1 MKVLSL
7 FDGISCGFV
16 ALEKAGIPVE
26 RYVAYE
32 IEESAVEISRK
43 NFPDIEHRGD
53 VTEADFTEFTG
64 FDLLLGG
71 SPCQDLS
78 INKKNR
84 QGLEGKRSGL
94 FWEYVRALREAE
106 PRYFLFEN
114 NYNMPKEDEEK
125 ITEALG
131 VNPIMVNSALVSPQQ
146 RRRLYWTNI
155 PDIKQPVD
163 ADSMTVNDIIEH
175 DVKRENLFDETIFNR
190 NMFKTGYHNK
200 PLRIGTIGKGGQGE
214 RVYSVHGKTV
224 TLTANGGGRGAKTG
238 LYLIDGAVRKLTPKE
253 AERAQGLPDDYTLVD
268 GVSDNQRYK
277 AIGNG
282 WTIDVIVHFLLQLK
296 KEME

>member
-7 FDGISCGFV
+7 FDGISCGLV

-32 IEESAVEISRK
+32 IEESAIEISSK
-43 NFPDIEHRGD
+43 SFPDIERRGD

-114 NYNMPKEDEEK
+114 NYNMPREDEEK

-163 ADSMTVNDIIEH
+163 VDSMTVNDIIEH

-190 NMFKTGYHNK
+190 NMFKIGYHNK